1 MRIGVVVK
9 VIAEKKIG
17 FIKSDDLHE
26 DVFFHFTKVE
36 KVGTADLAEGDEVEF
51 EVDELSWLEKERL
64 QATLV
69 RRSARPLELR
79 LKPSD
84 APHLKASHH
93 PRARKAR
100 PTWRG
105 GSGSRTPRGDENQ
118 DNSGES

>member
-17 FIKSDDLHE
+17 FIKSEDLHE
-26 DVFFHFTKVE
+26 DVFFHFTKVA
-36 KVGTADLAEGDEVEF
+36 KVGTADLMEGDEVEF

-64 QATLV
+64 QATMV
-69 RRSARPLELR
+69 RRSVRPHNLT

-84 APHLKASHH
+84 APHLKAHHH

-105 GSGSRTPRGDENQ
+105 GSGSRVPKPEENQ
-118 DNSGES
+118 GPSDE